1 MDKFLYFSGTGNS
14 KYISEKFARVM
25 KENYNQKFEVHSIE
39 EKLDFGKLISD
50 SGIIGFC
57 YPIYGS
63 SIPKIMREFIIRY
76 RENLNGKKIIIF
88 CTQLLFSG
96 DGSRSFTDLIKNI
109 DVEIL
114 LAEHFNM
121 PNNVC
126 NFSLLKIKNG
136 EENYKKINKANKRLY
151 KACYNLYSGK
161 KKLRGFNAFSHFLG
175 LFQRPGFLKMEN
187 DMRNKINIDENKCIL
202 CGLCVRECP
211 TINLYMDDGKIGYKD
226 LCTLCYR
233 CVNHCPEKAITVW
246 LSRGVVKQ
254 YKGPVI

>member
-1 MDKFLYFSGTGNS
+1 MDTFLYFSGTGNS
-14 KYISEKFARVM
+14 KYISEKFVKVM
-25 KENYNQKFEVHSIE
+25 EENYNQKFEVHSIE
-39 EKLDFGKLISD
+39 EKLDFGNLISKSD
-50 SGIIGFC
+50 MVGFC

-63 SIPKIMREFIIRY
+63 TIPKIMRDFVSQY
-76 RENLNGKKIIIF
+76 KNFLNGKKLIIF

-96 DGSRSFTDLIKNI
+96 DGARSLTDLIKDIN
-109 DVEIL
+109 VKVV
-114 LAEHFNM
+114 LAEHFCM

-126 NFSLLKIKNG
+126 NFSLLSIKNG
-136 EENYKKINKANKRLY
+136 EELRKKIGRADKRLY
-151 KACYNLYSGK
+151 KACYNLYSNK
-161 KKLRGFNAFSHFLG
+161 RKLRGFNPFSHFLG
-175 LFQRPGFLKMEN
+175 LFQRPGFLKVEEG
-187 DMRNKINIDENKCIL
+187 MRNKINIDEKKCIS

-211 TINLYMDDGKIGYKD
+211 TGNLYMDDGKVRYKD